1 MPRQPSLADHLGM
14 RKRLAALL
22 FAVVVALSFAAGA
35 GQASANPGHG
45 AGAGNNLTTY
55 GVTWE

>member
-1 MPRQPSLADHLGM
+1 M

-22 FAVVVALSFAAGA
+22 FAVVVGLTFAAGA
-35 GQASANPGHG
+35 GQASANPGNG
-45 AGAGNNLTTY
+45 LGNGNTITTY